1 MKGKARA
8 FVETVAGKTL
18 RVAVLGAKNAGK
30 TTFTASLC
38 QLLRNPQD
46 GMFNGWTPEVG
57 NQLDPVRPFKRFPL
71 AETLSKWSED
81 DWSDETVDVSQLR
94 LPVSFHREAKRT
106 KRFELQ
112 ILDIPGERVAD
123 FGMFGRDY
131 GKWSDF
137 VEDHANGLLG
147 RIRPLEVYFEEA
159 KTIVGDWA
167 EKSAG
172 TASKDERKILF
183 VDLVAKLVEAYKNA
197 LKELDGEYSTFLS
210 PSVVRLDEKGT
221 RPDWGACPV
230 GLDEKRQFVPLPREV
245 RTKENRKPLRAFEKA
260 YDDYVATIVSPVVK
274 WLASADQA
282 IYLVDVLSLLNDG
295 CDAYA
300 TQKAM
305 GDAALSVFSRRAGTA
320 FGRAWN
326 WLFHSRIAG
335 IQLLAT
341 QADRVP
347 DLGVNE
353 KDQQTNPHGN
363 MKKLLREIHGR
374 AVLVVDGAKKHF
386 GTVTAVVTTK
396 QKEKGKSVWLFG
408 PFEGQE
414 TDSPDKDFPVQF
426 IDENGAPV
434 KERTVPRH
442 WPCDEGDAGAAR
454 RAWKPGEYGFA
465 KTKPFFPTH
474 VNIAPVSRE
483 MDGVIQ
489 RLFDLGDAWSE
500 QTA

>member
-8 FVETVAGKTL
+8 LVETVAGKTL

-46 GMFNGWTPEVG
+46 DMFNGWTPEVG
-57 NQLDPVRPFKRFPL
+57 NQLEPVRPFKRFPL

-81 DWSDETVDVSQLR
+81 DWSDATVDVSQLR
-94 LPVSFHREAKRT
+94 LPVSFHRGDKRT

-123 FGMFGRDY
+123 FGMFGKDY

-147 RIRPLEVYFEEA
+147 SIRPLEEYFKEA
-159 KTIVGDWA
+159 KAIVGDWA
-167 EKSAG
+167 EQSAG
-172 TASKDERKILF
+172 TASKDEGKILF
-183 VDLVAKLVEAYKNA
+183 VDLVAKLVEAYKKA

-210 PSVVRLDEKGT
+210 PSVIKLDERGSC
-221 RPDWGACPV
+221 PVWDSCPV
-230 GLDEKRQFVPLPREV
+230 GLDEKRQFVPLPRDV
-245 RTKENRKPLRAFEKA
+245 RTKENRKTIRAFEKA
-260 YDDYVATIVSPVVK
+260 YDDYVATIVSPVVN

-282 IYLVDVLSLLNDG
+282 IYLVDVLTLLNDG

-326 WLFHSRIAG
+326 WLFHSRISG

-347 DLGVNE
+347 DG
-353 KDQQTNPHGN
+353 QHGN
-363 MKKLLREIHGR
+363 MKKLLQEMHGPAIR
-374 AVLVVDGAKKHF
+374 VVDGAKKHV
-386 GTVTAVVTTK
+386 GTVTAVLTTR
-396 QKEKGKSVWLFG
+396 QKEKGKSVFLFG
-408 PFEGQE
+408 PFEGQG
-414 TDSPDKDFPVQF
+414 TDSTDKDFPVQF

-434 KERTVPRH
+434 KERTVPLH

-465 KTKPFFPTH
+465 KTKPFFPVH

-483 MDGVIQ
+483 MDGVVQ
-489 RLFDLGDAWSE
+489 RLFDLRDAWYE

>member
-1 MKGKARA
+1 MKGKARVL
-8 FVETVAGKTL
+8 VETVAGKTL

-46 GMFNGWTPEVG
+46 DMFNGWTPEVG
-57 NQLDPVRPFKRFPL
+57 NQLEPVRPFKRFPL

-81 DWSDETVDVSQLR
+81 DWSDATVDVSQLR
-94 LPVSFHREAKRT
+94 LPVSFHRGDKRT

-123 FGMFGRDY
+123 FGMFGKDY

-147 RIRPLEVYFEEA
+147 RIRPLEEYFKEA
-159 KTIVGDWA
+159 KAIVGNWA

-172 TASKDERKILF
+172 IASKDEGKILF
-183 VDLVAKLVEAYKNA
+183 VDLVAKLVEAYKKA
-197 LKELDGEYSTFLS
+197 LQELDGEYSTFLS
-210 PSVVRLDEKGT
+210 PSVVKLDERGS
-221 RPDWGACPV
+221 RPDWDACPV

-282 IYLVDVLSLLNDG
+282 IYLVDVLTLLNDG

-305 GDAALSVFSRRAGTA
+305 GDAALSVFSRRARTA
-320 FGRAWN
+320 FGRAWDR
-326 WLFHSRIAG
+326 LFDSRIAG

-347 DLGVNE
+347 DGQHEDMKRLLRAM
-353 KDQQTNPHGN
+353 HGN
-363 MKKLLREIHGR
+363 AI
-374 AVLVVDGAKKHF
+374 LVVDGAKKHV
-386 GTVTAVVTTK
+386 GTVTAVLTTM
-396 QKEKGKSVWLFG
+396 QNEIEKSVWLHG
-408 PFEGQE
+408 PFECS
-414 TDSPDKDFPVQF
+414 DNDPMKKDFAVQF
-426 IDENGAPV
+426 VDSSGGPI
-434 KERTVPRH
+434 KERTVPSR
-442 WPCDEGDAGAAR
+442 WPCEGDAGTAPR
-454 RAWKPGEYGFA
+454 EWQPGEYGFWR
-465 KTKPFFPTH
+465 TKPSFPTH
-474 VNIAPVSRE
+474 VNIPLVSRE
-483 MDGVIQ
+483 MDGVVQ
-489 RLFDLGDAWSE
+489 RMFDLGDAWPE
-500 QTA
+500 